1 MINILKTLKTPKL
14 YCSADLED
22 FVTRIGFLPYFK
34 NRIAGF
40 SVQELVPPDILWSED
55 GPWEWKGEIA
65 SNRRV
70 AYGKFFGNRAGYI
83 SLDFYRDFINW
94 RRFRR
99 PLAEENRDS
108 LGQNVAG
115 ILYEILAV
123 NGEMLSTELKKLS
136 GFGSTAGRKLAPERE
151 KSHRDTGF
159 DTLLSRLQMSG
170 LVVISGFSH
179 NIDRRGNPYGWGI
192 ARLSTPENHFGAAA
206 LQTDG
211 RTPHESFS
219 RMFKHLQ
226 TILPYASW
234 QQIYRLLG

>member
-1 MINILKTLKTPKL
+1 MKTPKL

-22 FVTRIGFLPYFK
+22 FVIRIGFLPYFR
-34 NRIAGF
+34 NRITGF

-99 PLAEENRDS
+99 PLAAESTDS
-108 LGQNVAG
+108 LGQNVAE

-123 NGEMLSTELKKLS
+123 NGEMLSIELKKLS
-136 GFGSTAGRKLAPERE
+136 GFGRATGLPRLADRE
-151 KSHRDTGF
+151 KSRRATGF
-159 DTLLSRLQMSG
+159 DTLISRLQMSG

-179 NIDRRGNPYGWGI
+179 NIDRHGNPYGWGI
-192 ARLSTPENHFGAAA
+192 ARLSTPENHFGSAA

-211 RTPHESFS
+211 RTPHESFN
-219 RMFKHLQ
+219 RMFTHLQ
-226 TILPYASW
+226 SILPYASW
-234 QQIYRLLG
+234 QQIHRLLG

>member
-1 MINILKTLKTPKL
+1 MKKPELF
-14 YCSADLED
+14 CSADLED
-22 FVTRIGFLPYFK
+22 FVARIGFLPYFR

-99 PLAEENRDS
+99 PLSAESRDS
-108 LGQNVAG
+108 LGQNVAE

-136 GFGSTAGRKLAPERE
+136 GFGHTAGLQRQTDRE
-151 KSHRDTGF
+151 KSRLDTGF
-159 DTLLSRLQMSG
+159 DTRVSRLQMSG

-179 NIDRRGNPYGWGI
+179 NMDRHGNPYGWGI
-192 ARLSTPENHFGAAA
+192 ARLSTPENHFGAAV

-211 RTPHESFS
+211 RTPHESFN

-226 TILPYASW
+226 SILPYASW
-234 QQIYRLLG
+234 QQIHRLLG